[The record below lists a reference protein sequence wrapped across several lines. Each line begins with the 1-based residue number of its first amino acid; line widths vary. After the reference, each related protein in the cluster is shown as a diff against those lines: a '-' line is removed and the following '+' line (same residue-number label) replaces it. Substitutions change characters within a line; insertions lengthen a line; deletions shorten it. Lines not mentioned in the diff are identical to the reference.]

1 MDGPIETIHL
11 KGIMTSAHKLINPTT
26 LSPPLGFSHAA
37 IAAAGRTIY
46 LGGQTAHGSTG
57 LIQGTDLI
65 QQFDVA
71 AANVVTALKS
81 VDAHPEDLVS
91 MQIFVTDVDAYR
103 GSTQEL
109 RDIYRKH
116 FGRHYPAISLFEVV
130 SLFDPEAFV
139 ELVCIA
145 VVPENKPDYES
156 LPLNGA

>member
-1 MDGPIETIHL
+1 MDGPIANSPE
-11 KGIMTSAHKLINPTT
+11 GIMTSAHKLINPTT

-37 IAAAGRTIY
+37 IAAPGRTIY

-57 LIQGTDLI
+57 LIQGTDLVE
-65 QQFDVA
+65 QFGAA
-71 AANVVTALKS
+71 AANVVTALES
-81 VDAHPEDLVS
+81 VGAEPEDLVS

-109 RDIYRKH
+109 RDIYREH

-130 SLFDPEAFV
+130 SLYDPEAFV

-145 VVPENKPDYES
+145 VIPENQPDYER
-156 LPLNGA
+156 LPLNGM